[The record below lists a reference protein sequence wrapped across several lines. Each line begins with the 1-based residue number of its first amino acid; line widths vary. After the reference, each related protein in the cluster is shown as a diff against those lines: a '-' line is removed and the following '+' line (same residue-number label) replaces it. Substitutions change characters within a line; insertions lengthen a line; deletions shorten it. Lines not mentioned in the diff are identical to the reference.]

1 MSRGGV
7 PIVFGLLL
15 IYILWTAGSPTPT
28 PILHPA
34 KPLPAKPLPAK
45 PLPAKPL
52 PAIAAPPLES
62 LFVSS
67 ATPTV
72 VIVADLA
79 SDYASRWMEES
90 APKLTEKGW
99 LVRSLDLEGSD
110 EVRFYIRAQGIWRT
124 HAGHMSLDSL
134 RMMLGK

>member
-15 IYILWTAGSPTPT
+15 IYTLWTAGSPTPQ
-28 PILHPA
+28 PQPQPPKSSPA
-34 KPLPAKPLPAK
+34 AV
-45 PLPAKPL
+45 
-52 PAIAAPPLES
+52 APPLES

-79 SDYASRWMEES
+79 SEYAAKWMSES
-90 APKLTEKGW
+90 APQLTAKGW
-99 LVRSLDLEGSD
+99 VVRSLDLEGSD
-110 EVRFYIRAQGIWRT
+110 EVRFYIRAQGTWRT
-124 HAGHMSLDSL
+124 HAGHMSLTSL
-134 RMMLGK
+134 RMMLGY

>member
-7 PIVFGLLL
+7 PIVFAAIL

-28 PILHPA
+28 PILQP
-34 KPLPAKPLPAK
+34 P
-45 PLPAKPL
+45 KPL
-52 PAIAAPPLES
+52 PAIVAPPLES

-79 SDYASRWMEES
+79 SEYASRWMEES

-99 LVRSLDLEGSD
+99 VVRSLDLQGSD
-110 EVRFYIRAQGIWRT
+110 EVRFYVRAQGTWRT

-134 RMMLGK
+134 RMMLGY

>member
-15 IYILWTAGSPTPT
+15 IYILWTAGKPTPT
-28 PILHPA
+28 PILQPS
-34 KPLPAKPLPAK
+34 
-45 PLPAKPL
+45 KPL
-52 PAIAAPPLES
+52 PAIVEPPLES

-79 SDYASRWMEES
+79 SDYASRWISES

-99 LVRSLDLEGSD
+99 LVRSLDLQGSD
-110 EVRFYIRAQGIWRT
+110 EVRFYVRAQGTWRT

-134 RMMLGK
+134 RMMLGY

>member
-7 PIVFGLLL
+7 PIVLAAIL

-28 PILHPA
+28 PIPQ
-34 KPLPAKPLPAK
+34 PP
-45 PLPAKPL
+45 KPL
-52 PAIAAPPLES
+52 PAIVEPPLES

-79 SDYASRWMEES
+79 SEYAAKWMEES

-99 LVRSLDLEGSD
+99 VVRSLDLEGSD
-110 EVRFYIRAQGIWRT
+110 EVRFYIRAQGTWRT

>member
-28 PILHPA
+28 PILQP
-34 KPLPAKPLPAK
+34 P
-45 PLPAKPL
+45 KPL
-52 PAIAAPPLES
+52 PAIVAPPLES

-79 SDYASRWMEES
+79 SEYASRWISES

-99 LVRSLDLEGSD
+99 VVRLLDLEGSD
-110 EVRFYIRAQGIWRT
+110 EVRFYVRAQGTWRT

>member
-1 MSRGGV
+1 MNRGGV
-7 PIVFGLLL
+7 PIVFAAIL

-28 PILHPA
+28 PIPQ
-34 KPLPAKPLPAK
+34 
-45 PLPAKPL
+45 PAKPL
-52 PAIAAPPLES
+52 PAIVAPPLES

-110 EVRFYIRAQGIWRT
+110 EVRFYIRAQGTWRT

-134 RMMLGK
+134 RMMLGY

>member
-7 PIVFGLLL
+7 PIVLAVIL

-28 PILHPA
+28 PIPQ
-34 KPLPAKPLPAK
+34 PP
-45 PLPAKPL
+45 KPL
-52 PAIAAPPLES
+52 PAIVAPPLES

-99 LVRSLDLEGSD
+99 VVRSLDLEGSD
-110 EVRFYIRAQGIWRT
+110 EVRFYVRAQGTWRT

-134 RMMLGK
+134 RMMLGY

>member
-7 PIVFGLLL
+7 PIVFAAIL
-15 IYILWTAGSPTPT
+15 IYILWTAGSPAPR
-28 PILHPA
+28 PIPQ
-34 KPLPAKPLPAK
+34 
-45 PLPAKPL
+45 PAKPL
-52 PAIAAPPLES
+52 PAIVEPPLES

-79 SDYASRWMEES
+79 SEYASRWIRES

-110 EVRFYIRAQGIWRT
+110 EVRFYIRAQGTWRT

-134 RMMLGK
+134 RMMLGY

>member
-7 PIVFGLLL
+7 PIVFAAIL

-28 PILHPA
+28 PIPQ
-34 KPLPAKPLPAK
+34 PP
-45 PLPAKPL
+45 KPL
-52 PAIAAPPLES
+52 PAIVAPPLES

-79 SDYASRWMEES
+79 SDYASRWIGES

-110 EVRFYIRAQGIWRT
+110 EVRFYVRAQGTWRT

-134 RMMLGK
+134 RMMLGY

>member
-1 MSRGGV
+1 MNKTGV
-7 PIVFGLLL
+7 AILIGCLL
-15 IYILWTAGSPTPT
+15 IWNLEILLYPPTPVT
-28 PILHPA
+28 EPPKPA
-34 KPLPAKPLPAK
+34 PV
-45 PLPAKPL
+45 
-52 PAIAAPPLES
+52 AIAEPPPES

-79 SDYASRWMEES
+79 SEYASRWISES

-99 LVRSLDLEGSD
+99 VVRSLDLQGSD
-110 EVRFYIRAQGIWRT
+110 EVRFYVRAQGIWRT

-134 RMMLGK
+134 KAILGK

>member
-28 PILHPA
+28 PILQ
-34 KPLPAKPLPAK
+34 
-45 PLPAKPL
+45 PAKPL
-52 PAIAAPPLES
+52 PAIVAPPLES

-79 SDYASRWMEES
+79 SDYASRWISES

-99 LVRSLDLEGSD
+99 VVRSLDLQGSD
-110 EVRFYIRAQGIWRT
+110 EVRFYVRAQGTWRT

>member
-1 MSRGGV
+1 M

-15 IYILWTAGSPTPT
+15 IYILWTAGSPTPA
-28 PILHPA
+28 PIPQPP
-34 KPLPAKPLPAK
+34 KPP
-45 PLPAKPL
+45 
-52 PAIAAPPLES
+52 PAIIAQPLES

-79 SDYASRWMEES
+79 SEYASRWISES
-90 APKLTEKGW
+90 APRLTEKGW
-99 LVRSLDLEGSD
+99 AVRSLDLQGSD
-110 EVRFYIRAQGIWRT
+110 EVRFYVRAQGTWRT

-134 RMMLGK
+134 RMMLGY

>member
-7 PIVFGLLL
+7 PIVLAAIL
-15 IYILWTAGSPTPT
+15 IYILWTAGSPTPR
-28 PILHPA
+28 PILQPP
-34 KPLPAKPLPAK
+34 KPP
-45 PLPAKPL
+45 
-52 PAIAAPPLES
+52 PAIVAPPLES

-90 APKLTEKGW
+90 APRLTEKGW
-99 LVRSLDLEGSD
+99 VVRSLDLQGSG
-110 EVRFYIRAQGIWRT
+110 EVRFYIRAQGTWRT

>member
-1 MSRGGV
+1 MSKGGV

-28 PILHPA
+28 PIPQPA
-34 KPLPAKPLPAK
+34 KPP
-45 PLPAKPL
+45 
-52 PAIAAPPLES
+52 PAIIAPPLES

-79 SDYASRWMEES
+79 SDYASRWISES

-110 EVRFYIRAQGIWRT
+110 EVRFYVRAQGTWRT

>member
-7 PIVFGLLL
+7 PIVLAAIL
-15 IYILWTAGSPTPT
+15 IYIMWTAGSPTPT
-28 PILHPA
+28 PIPQ
-34 KPLPAKPLPAK
+34 
-45 PLPAKPL
+45 PAKPL

-79 SDYASRWMEES
+79 SEYASRWMEES
-90 APKLTEKGW
+90 APKLTAKGW
-99 LVRSLDLEGSD
+99 VVRSLDLQGSD
-110 EVRFYIRAQGIWRT
+110 EVRFYIRAQGTWRT

>member
-1 MSRGGV
+1 VNKTGTAILIGT
-7 PIVFGLLL
+7 LLVL
-15 IYILWTAGSPTPT
+15 NITFRTIDAPVTESPKPA
-28 PILHPA
+28 PVASHP
-34 KPLPAKPLPAK
+34 
-45 PLPAKPL
+45 
-52 PAIAAPPLES
+52 PPLES

-79 SDYASRWMEES
+79 SEYAAKWMEES
-90 APKLTEKGW
+90 APQLTAKGW

-110 EVRFYIRAQGIWRT
+110 EVRFYIRAQGTWRT

-134 RMMLGK
+134 RAILGK

>member
-28 PILHPA
+28 PIPQ
-34 KPLPAKPLPAK
+34 
-45 PLPAKPL
+45 PAKPL

-79 SDYASRWMEES
+79 SQYASRWMEES

-110 EVRFYIRAQGIWRT
+110 EVRFYIRAQGTWRT

-134 RMMLGK
+134 RMMLGY

>member
-15 IYILWTAGSPTPT
+15 VYILWTAGSPTPT
-28 PILHPA
+28 PIQQP
-34 KPLPAKPLPAK
+34 P
-45 PLPAKPL
+45 KPL
-52 PAIAAPPLES
+52 PAIVAPPLES

-79 SDYASRWMEES
+79 SEYASRWISES

-99 LVRSLDLEGSD
+99 VVRSLDLEGSD
-110 EVRFYIRAQGIWRT
+110 EVRFYIRAQGTWRT
-124 HAGHMSLDSL
+124 HAGHMSLNSL

>member
-7 PIVFGLLL
+7 PVVFAAIL
-15 IYILWTAGSPTPT
+15 IYILWTAGSPTLT
-28 PILHPA
+28 PILQP
-34 KPLPAKPLPAK
+34 P
-45 PLPAKPL
+45 KPL
-52 PAIAAPPLES
+52 PAIVAPPLES

-79 SDYASRWMEES
+79 SDYASRWISES

-110 EVRFYIRAQGIWRT
+110 EVRFYVRAQGTWRT

-134 RMMLGK
+134 RMMLGY

>member
-7 PIVFGLLL
+7 PIVFAAIL

-28 PILHPA
+28 PILQ
-34 KPLPAKPLPAK
+34 
-45 PLPAKPL
+45 PAKPL

-72 VIVADLA
+72 VIVADLT
-79 SDYASRWMEES
+79 SDYASRWISES

-110 EVRFYIRAQGIWRT
+110 EVRFYIRAQGTWRT

-134 RMMLGK
+134 RMMLGY

>member
-1 MSRGGV
+1 M
-7 PIVFGLLL
+7 PIVLAAIL

-28 PILHPA
+28 PIPQPP
-34 KPLPAKPLPAK
+34 KPP
-45 PLPAKPL
+45 
-52 PAIAAPPLES
+52 PAIIAPPLES

-79 SDYASRWMEES
+79 GDYASRWISES
-90 APKLTEKGW
+90 GPKLTEKGW

-110 EVRFYIRAQGIWRT
+110 EVRFYIRAQGTWRT

-134 RMMLGK
+134 RMMLGY

>member
-7 PIVFGLLL
+7 PIVLAAIL

-28 PILHPA
+28 PILQ
-34 KPLPAKPLPAK
+34 
-45 PLPAKPL
+45 PAKPL

-79 SDYASRWMEES
+79 SEYASRWMEES

-110 EVRFYIRAQGIWRT
+110 EVRFYVRAQGTWRT

-134 RMMLGK
+134 RMMLGY

>member
-15 IYILWTAGSPTPT
+15 VYILWTAGSPTPT
-28 PILHPA
+28 PILQP
-34 KPLPAKPLPAK
+34 P
-45 PLPAKPL
+45 KPL
-52 PAIAAPPLES
+52 PAIVEPPLES

-72 VIVADLA
+72 VIVGDLA
-79 SDYASRWMEES
+79 SEYASRWMEES

-99 LVRSLDLEGSD
+99 LVRSLDLQGSD
-110 EVRFYIRAQGIWRT
+110 EVRFYVRAQGIWRT

-134 RMMLGK
+134 KAILGK

>member
-1 MSRGGV
+1 MTKGGV
-7 PIVFGLLL
+7 PIVLAAILV
-15 IYILWTAGSPTPT
+15 YILWTAGSPAPT
-28 PILHPA
+28 PIPQ
-34 KPLPAKPLPAK
+34 
-45 PLPAKPL
+45 PAKPL
-52 PAIAAPPLES
+52 PAIVAPPLES

-79 SDYASRWMEES
+79 SEYAAKWMEES

-99 LVRSLDLEGSD
+99 LVRSLDLQGSD
-110 EVRFYIRAQGIWRT
+110 EVRFYIRAQGTWRT

>member
-15 IYILWTAGSPTPT
+15 IYILWIAGKPTPT
-28 PILHPA
+28 PIPQ
-34 KPLPAKPLPAK
+34 PP
-45 PLPAKPL
+45 KPL
-52 PAIAAPPLES
+52 PAIVAPPLES

-79 SDYASRWMEES
+79 SEYASRWMEES

-99 LVRSLDLEGSD
+99 VVRSLDLEGSD
-110 EVRFYIRAQGIWRT
+110 EVRFYIRAQGTWRT

-134 RMMLGK
+134 RMMLGY

>member
-28 PILHPA
+28 PIPQPP
-34 KPLPAKPLPAK
+34 KPP
-45 PLPAKPL
+45 
-52 PAIAAPPLES
+52 PAIIAPPLES

-79 SDYASRWMEES
+79 SDYASRWISES

-99 LVRSLDLEGSD
+99 VVRSLDLQGSD
-110 EVRFYIRAQGIWRT
+110 EVRFYVRAQGTWRT